1 MTTDNRLP
9 HWPAALN
16 QKMAAAYCGL
26 STDLFKKLCPVKPIE
41 FTGSAWG
48 NRYLRQRLEE
58 WLLSLDPN
66 SETRPL
72 EASVQA
78 SSRQVL
84 DPFAEEPKK
93 GPGGYSIIDDP
104 THPIREWYDRLGF
117 DPKTMG
123 QDDMTRLLQEAH
135 ERWAATIPGQPLG
148 KREKVALGQ
157 LSAFGPDILIDCRQI
172 KNCGPDTEER
182 LKARGFIETRPSN
195 KFPDRIGFYILAQ
208 SGYDAWEALND
219 K

>member
-1 MTTDNRLP
+1 MTDDRLP

-48 NRYLRQRLEE
+48 NRYLRQRLDE
-58 WLLSLDPN
+58 WLLSLDTN
-66 SETRPL
+66 SETRPP
-72 EASVQA
+72 ESNFQ
-78 SSRQVL
+78 SPSRAVL
-84 DPFAEEPKK
+84 SAFAEEPKK

-104 THPIREWYDRLGF
+104 NDPIRQWHDRLGF

-123 QDDMTRLLQEAH
+123 QDDMMRLLREAD
-135 ERWAATIPGQPLG
+135 ERWAASIPGQPLG

-157 LSAFGPDILIDCRQI
+157 LSAFGPGILVDWKQI

-182 LKARGFIETRPSN
+182 LKARGFMETKPSN
-195 KFPDRIGFYILAQ
+195 KFPDRIGFYILTQA
-208 SGYDAWEALND
+208 GYDAWEALTD